1 MKKLSLVFGF
11 IAILFM
17 LYGLYE
23 LFYLSD
29 LNVNLVFSCF
39 MGGFI
44 SSMLFLITDKI
55 SNKTI

>member
-1 MKKLSLVFGF
+1 MQKLSLVFGV

-17 LYGLYE
+17 LVGLYE
-23 LFYLSD
+23 LFNLSN
-29 LNVNLVFSCF
+29 LNERLVFSSF

-44 SSMLFLITDKI
+44 SSALFLLTDRL